1 MSENQSGANDS
12 RPQAALSV
20 TDGATNQTSAAA
32 TAAASQTVDPKTSSA
47 HGPGSGTPP
56 VFAAGH
62 EPEGHHGHQS
72 FWVWVLCLTGV
83 DYFSTLGYQPSMA
96 FDATGRLAPLATVL
110 LVLITL
116 FGALPVYCY
125 VAGQS
130 FTGQGSISMLERLMR
145 GWSGKIVVLILLGFA
160 ATDYVITKT
169 LSAADAAEH
178 LIHNP
183 FWHDMPAWAQ
193 GQILL
198 TVFLLVL
205 LGGVFLKGF
214 SEVIGLAVTLVV
226 VYLTLNAVVL
236 GIGLT
241 HLAQHPEAVSDWWR
255 KVQEGDWLLES
266 SPVQGS
272 GLGSIALVCL
282 LFFPKLALGLSGF
295 ETGVAVMPLIRGDA
309 TDTPEHPGGRIRNA
323 RKMLISA
330 AAIMSVYLLASSLVV
345 TTLIPSH
352 ELQPGGHAAK
362 RALAFIAHGEGTL
375 EISPLF
381 GNVFGT
387 IYDISTV
394 LILWF
399 AGASAMSGLL
409 NLVPRYL
416 PRYGMAPEWASKIKA
431 LVVLFTLINILVTI
445 IFKADVDKQGDA
457 YATGVMVLISS
468 ACVATVID
476 LFRKRTGPAVR
487 RIAWPFVFITVVFFY
502 VTAMIVYEKTV
513 GIAIASCFI
522 AAVFVSSMIS
532 RWLRSTELRLLSFR
546 FVNHESHFLW
556 DALRHLEF
564 PVLVPHR
571 SGADRTLAQKEEQIR
586 REHHLDPNMPIVFVE
601 ATLGDVS
608 EFYHSPII
616 EVTDEEGRFII
627 RVTKCASIA
636 HTLASIALEL
646 SKSGTPPE
654 LHFGWSDENPLAMN
668 LGFVLFGE
676 GNVPW
681 MVRELITKAEPDP
694 AKQPRVIIG

>member
-1 MSENQSGANDS
+1 MSEIQSGTKES
-12 RPQAALSV
+12 CPPTPQGMPSA
-20 TDGATNQTSAAA
+20 TDGASPQTSITA
-32 TAAASQTVDPKTSSA
+32 TAVASRTLDP
-47 HGPGSGTPP
+47 TPP
-56 VFAAGH
+56 VIAAGH
-62 EPEGHHGHQS
+62 ESEGNHGHQS

-96 FDATGRLAPLATVL
+96 FEAAGRLAPLATVL
-110 LVLITL
+110 LVLVTL

-130 FTGQGSISMLERLMR
+130 FQGQGSISMLEKLMR
-145 GWSGKIVVLILLGFA
+145 GWTGKFVVLMLLGFA

-183 FWHDMPAWAQ
+183 HWHQMPEWLQ
-193 GQILL
+193 GQTLL
-198 TVFLLVL
+198 TMCLLVM

-214 SEVIGLAVTLVV
+214 SEVIGLAVALVA
-226 VYLTLNAVVL
+226 VYLTLNIVV
-236 GIGLT
+236 IGSGLSY
-241 HLAQHPEAVSDWWR
+241 LAEHPAAISDWWQ
-255 KVQEGDWLLES
+255 KVQAGEWMLKDA
-266 SPVQGS
+266 PVQGT
-272 GLGSIALVCL
+272 GWGAVALVCV

-309 TDTPEHPGGRIRNA
+309 SDTADHPAGRIRNA
-323 RKMLISA
+323 RKLLISA
-330 AAIMSVYLLASSLVV
+330 AVIMSVYLLGSSMVV
-345 TTLIPSH
+345 STLIPA
-352 ELQPGGHAAK
+352 EQLQTGGAAAN
-362 RALAFIAHGEGTL
+362 RALAYLAHGECEFQL
-375 EISPLF
+375 SPWF
-381 GNVFGT
+381 GDTFGT

-416 PRYGMAPEWASKIKA
+416 PRYGMAPEWAKKIRA
-431 LVVLFTLINILVTI
+431 LVVLFTFINILVTA
-445 IFKADVDKQGDA
+445 IFQADVQAQGGA
-457 YATGVMVLISS
+457 YATGVMVLITS

-476 LFRKRTGPAVR
+476 QYRKRAGSTAQ
-487 RIAWPFVFITVVFFY
+487 RIAWPYVGITVVFVY
-502 VTAMIVYEKTV
+502 VTTMILIEKPEGMV
-513 GIAIASCFI
+513 IASGFI
-522 AAVFVSSMIS
+522 GAVFVSSLVS

-546 FVNHESHFLW
+546 FVNNESHFLW

-571 SGADRTLAQKEEQIR
+571 SGADRTLAHKEEQIR

-616 EVTDEEGRFII
+616 EVTEEEGRFII

-636 HTLASIALEL
+636 HTLVSIALEL

-668 LGFVLFGE
+668 LSFVLFGE

-681 MVRELITKAEPDP
+681 MVRELIIKAEPDP
-694 AKQPRVIIG
+694 ARQPRVIIG

>member
-1 MSENQSGANDS
+1 MSASHSDAAMPHPQVSPPVPSTAEDGSLTPTVASSGVNHS
-12 RPQAALSV
+12 GPR
-20 TDGATNQTSAAA
+20 SAHT
-32 TAAASQTVDPKTSSA
+32 TAAASGGEHA
-47 HGPGSGTPP
+47 
-56 VFAAGH
+56 
-62 EPEGHHGHQS
+62 HQS

-130 FTGQGSISMLERLMR
+130 FQGQGSISMLERLMR
-145 GWSGKIVVLILLGFA
+145 GWTGKFVVLVLLGFA

-169 LSAADAAEH
+169 LSAADAAKH
-178 LIHNP
+178 LLHNP
-183 FWHDMPAWAQ
+183 LWQESMPGWAQ

-198 TVFLLVL
+198 TMLMLVL

-214 SEVIGLAVTLVV
+214 SEVIGLAVTLVA
-226 VYLTLNAVVL
+226 VYLVLNAVV
-236 GIGLT
+236 IGCGLSYV
-241 HLAQHPEAVSDWWR
+241 AQHPEVISGWWQ
-255 KVQEGDWLLES
+255 KVQEGDWMLAS
-266 SPVQGS
+266 SPVKGS
-272 GLGSIALVCL
+272 GPGAIALVCL

-309 TDTPEHPGGRIRNA
+309 TDTREKPAGRIRNA
-323 RKMLISA
+323 RKLLIWA
-330 AAIMSVYLLASSLVV
+330 AGIMSVYLLCSSLVV
-345 TTLIPSH
+345 TTLIPAH
-352 ELQPGGHAAK
+352 ELQKDHGNASG
-362 RALAFIAHGEGTL
+362 RALAFLAHGQCDEQ
-375 EISPLF
+375 ISPLF
-381 GNVFGT
+381 GEEFGT

-416 PRYGMAPEWASKIKA
+416 PRYGMAPEWALKVKA
-431 LVVLFTLINILVTI
+431 LVVLFTFINILVTA
-445 IFKADVDKQGDA
+445 IFKADVDKQGAA

-476 LFRKRTGPAVR
+476 LYRKRSGPKWS
-487 RIAWPFVFITVVFFY
+487 RIAWHYVLIMVVFFY
-502 VTAMIVYEKTV
+502 VTTMIVYEKPV
-513 GIAIASCFI
+513 GMQIAGCFI
-522 AAVFVSSMIS
+522 GAVIMSSLIS
-532 RWLRSTELRLLSFR
+532 RWQRNTELRFLSFR
-546 FVNHESHFLW
+546 FVNNESHFLW

-564 PVLVPHR
+564 PYLVPHR
-571 SGADRTLAQKEEQIR
+571 VGGDRSLAEKEEQIR
-586 REHHLDPNMPIVFVE
+586 KVHHLDAGVPIVFVE
-601 ATLGDVS
+601 ANLGDVS
-608 EFYHSPII
+608 EFYQSPII
-616 EVTDEEGRFII
+616 EVTEEEGRFIV
-627 RVTKCASIA
+627 RVSNCASIA

-676 GNVPW
+676 GNVPL
-681 MVRELITKAEPDP
+681 MVRRLIREAEPDP
-694 AKQPRVIIG
+694 ARQPRVIVG